1 LGYRVDNKTGNQA
14 ILPWTNVNQIVL
26 TYGSPVGA
34 IPTPGM
40 VSLKGNRPGGDYAVT
55 AVEQL
60 DSQIFVL
67 TLDRPLG
74 NVSGGGENGVRV
86 QLTVLGAGP
95 DNSEYSLRLNVL
107 QGDVDRSGSVLAT
120 DYSAVK
126 SRFFLSAGAPGY
138 SVFHDVDG
146 SGSILANDFSA
157 VKARFF
163 DTLIVAP
170 QVAFTTFGGTPI
182 TKDVL
187 GWLGSVS
194 YSGGGG
200 GVR

>member
-34 IPTPGM
+34 IPTPGT
-40 VSLKGNRPGGDYAVT
+40 VSLKGNRPGGDYTVT
-55 AVEQL
+55 TVEQV

-74 NVSGGGENGVRV
+74 NLSGGGENGVRV

-95 DNSEYSLRLNVL
+95 GNSEYSLRLNVL
-107 QGDVDRSGSVLAT
+107 QGDVERSGSVLAA
-120 DYSAVK
+120 DFSDVK
-126 SRFFLSAGAPGY
+126 SRFFRTAGGPGY
-138 SVFHDVDG
+138 SVFDDVDG
-146 SGSILANDFSA
+146 SGSILADDFSA

-163 DTLIVAP
+163 DSLIVAP
-170 QVAFTTFGGTPI
+170 PAASTTFGGTPI

-187 GWLGSVS
+187 G
-194 YSGGGG
+194 
-200 GVR
+200 